1 VRSRH
6 REDMSKPRRMSK
18 LALITGGGRGIGRS
32 AALALHRRGY
42 QIAVTYRDDERA
54 ARAVAAETHG
64 RAFRVDLARPETF
77 ASLELERVDAL
88 VHNGGSGSYGQLA
101 ALAPEDLA
109 AMLAIHFTGPLF
121 LTQRLLPVLRDG
133 AAIIQVSSGL
143 TRYTYP
149 GQLAYA
155 AAKSAFETAM
165 RYLAVELGPRGIT
178 ANIVA
183 PGGVVTDF
191 GGGYLREPSLAAAVT
206 EQTPLGRVA
215 QPDDIG
221 EIVAAIATMPWA
233 TGQRIEATGG
243 FKL

>member
-1 VRSRH
+1 
-6 REDMSKPRRMSK
+6 MSK
-18 LALITGGGRGIGRS
+18 LALVTGGGRGIGRS

-42 QIAVTYRDDERA
+42 QVAVTYRDDAAA
-54 ARAVAAETHG
+54 ARAVAAETGG
-64 RAFRVDLARPETF
+64 RAYQVDLARPETF
-77 ASLELERVDAL
+77 GALDIARVDAL
-88 VHNGGSGSYGQLA
+88 VHNGGSGSHGGLA
-101 ALAPEDLA
+101 ALTATDLA
-109 AMLAIHFTGPLF
+109 AMLAIHFTGPLL
-121 LTQRLLPVLRDG
+121 LTQHLLPRLADG
-133 AAIIQVSSGL
+133 AAIIQISSGL

-191 GGGYLREPSLAAAVT
+191 GGGYLREPQLATAIA

-221 EIVAAIATMPWA
+221 EIVAAVAAMPWA

-243 FKL
+243 FRL

>member
-1 VRSRH
+1 MTT
-6 REDMSKPRRMSK
+6 DITFRR
-18 LALITGGGRGIGRS
+18 AVAGDA
-32 AALALHRRGY
+32 AALALVG
-42 QIAVTYRDDERA
+42 QAT
-54 ARAVAAETHG
+54 
-64 RAFRVDLARPETF
+64 FLETF
-77 ASLELERVDAL
+77 
-88 VHNGGSGSYGQLA
+88 SGIL
-101 ALAPEDLA
+101 
-109 AMLAIHFTGPLF
+109 
-121 LTQRLLPVLRDG
+121 DG